1 MCEHCETFK
10 HKISELTIQIS
21 KQHSQIQSLQSKLST
36 ETSSINNTSSEYP
49 LPSEIKQTWEYI
61 SQFSL
66 FDSFEEVITE
76 NKPKAYRLIKHIV
89 TYIEQYTSSII
100 ENKLKSIQKALNIEN
115 TKLNTLYKQIS
126 FLFKSNFHS
135 VFIKNINISSIITE
149 LSLDNECS
157 NMKSLYELI
166 SLLCKIC
173 FYMKLHDPPLSFCY
187 NDANIPTYFAK
198 SLYECVDGFIQE
210 GHPCFVLLPYPT
222 NKDNYNYLNVK
233 SIVIESNTNMKLN
246 GSSRKVNGIHRKEA
260 MSSRQNDSGSNN
272 NNNNSLFHKGN
283 NDTSFCKCNSTV
295 IIHNHINTNID
306 KIHNMKQ
313 KSSEHKA
320 HLQFV
325 FKDYSKEVRRNSK
338 HKTNHN
344 YNQLLYFTNI
354 TNNNEKNNTTQF
366 NINNHTIT
374 KGKDKRSIF
383 NNNANLVYD
392 ESNKENINCKV
403 SFHSTAKIS
412 HKRKCNMTYRR
423 NSVGNK
429 ITYVPLSSVTM
440 NKINSSNCIDN
451 LPYSNK
457 PVSSTSVK
465 KIIRF

>member
-1 MCEHCETFK
+1 MCENCETFK
-10 HKISELTIQIS
+10 HKITELTIQIS

-36 ETSSINNTSSEYP
+36 ETPSINNTSSEYP

-66 FDSFEEVITE
+66 FDSFEEAITE
-76 NKPKAYRLIKHIV
+76 NKPKACRLIKHIV
-89 TYIEQYTSSII
+89 THIEQYAASII
-100 ENKLKSIQKALNIEN
+100 EAKLKSIQSALNIEHTN
-115 TKLNTLYKQIS
+115 LNILYKQLS

-135 VFIKNINISSIITE
+135 IFITNINVSSLITG
-149 LSLDNECS
+149 LSLDNDCS
-157 NMKSLYELI
+157 NTKSLYEFI

-173 FYMKLHDPPLSFCY
+173 FYMKLHDPPLSFSY
-187 NDANIPTYFAK
+187 DETNMTTYFAK
-198 SLYECVDGFIQE
+198 NLHECVDGFTPE
-210 GHPCFVLLPYPT
+210 GHSCFVLLPYPT

-233 SIVIESNTNMKLN
+233 SIVIESTAKVN
-246 GSSRKVNGIHRKEA
+246 GSTRNINGIHRKEA
-260 MSSRQNDSGSNN
+260 KSSRQDDSNGND
-272 NNNNSLFHKGN
+272 NNSLLHKG

-295 IIHNHINTNID
+295 IIHNHINTTNID
-306 KIHNMKQ
+306 KIYNMKQ
-313 KSSEHKA
+313 KSSEHKT
-320 HLQFV
+320 HLRFV
-325 FKDYSKEVRRNSK
+325 FKDYAKETRRNSK

-344 YNQLLYFTNI
+344 YNQLLYFTNV
-354 TNNNEKNNTTQF
+354 TNNNEKTNTTQF
-366 NINNHTIT
+366 HNNNHTVT

-412 HKRKCNMTYRR
+412 NKRKSNMTYRR

-429 ITYVPLSSVTM
+429 ITYIPLSSMTM
-440 NKINSSNCIDN
+440 NKINSSNCIEN
-451 LPYSNK
+451 IPCSNK